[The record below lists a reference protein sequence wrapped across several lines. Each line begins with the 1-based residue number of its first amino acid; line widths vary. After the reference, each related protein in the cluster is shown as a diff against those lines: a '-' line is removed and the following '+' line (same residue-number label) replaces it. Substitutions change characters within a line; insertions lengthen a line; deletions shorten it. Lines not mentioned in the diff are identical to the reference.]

1 MNHYKT
7 FSLTVLTLAVSQ
19 VLALQVQAAEFDR
32 LEASQTDFGGAG
44 LLQMPSA
51 RMADTGEFSANYRDN
66 DQYRRWSISIQPY
79 DWLETTVRYTDVRTQ
94 RYSDSASF
102 SGNQTYKDKGIDFKA
117 RLWQESMWLPQVS
130 AGVRDIAGTGLFDGE
145 FVVANKRWG
154 DFDFAL
160 GVGWGNVGQRS
171 NISNPFCKVSDSWC
185 LRDGSFSGRG
195 GNFQLN
201 KLFHGPAAIFGG
213 IEYQTPWQPLR
224 LKLEYDGNDYS
235 HEFAGTIKV
244 KSPVNVGAVY
254 RVTDM
259 LDTQVSYERG
269 NTLMWGVTLRTNFN
283 SMRNLQ
289 LDHPRE
295 KVQPAATSTQKT
307 DWQQVASRLES
318 NAGWTNPTIYSD
330 DSQVHMLAEQKKYRN
345 SDEAN
350 ARAAAIVA
358 NATTANVKTLII
370 TRTREQMPISEQK
383 IDLQAV
389 RDNTDRPLGQEAPQQ
404 ASQTTPTLPRGV
416 VQRQGD
422 RPRFNWSWA
431 PHLAQSFGGPE
442 NFYMYQVSLTGSAD
456 LALTNHFWGSASTSL
471 NVANNYNQFNYKTP
485 PSDTNALPRVRTWI
499 REYVT
504 SSDLLLTNLQLTE
517 MDKLSDS
524 VYWQAYG
531 GYLEMM
537 YAGVGSEVLYR
548 PFGKSWAI
556 GMDANYVRQR
566 DWNNTMKLADY
577 TVGTG
582 HVTGYWNLPYIDN
595 TLLKLSVGRYL
606 AKDIGATVDLSRKFD
621 SGVVAGAF
629 ATFTNVSADEYGE
642 GSFTKG
648 FYITIP
654 FDLLLVKPTT
664 STGSVSW
671 IPLTRDGGQMLSRK
685 YGLYT
690 LSENN

>member
-1 MNHYKT
+1 MNHSKT

-44 LLQMPSA
+44 LLQMPTA

-66 DQYRRWSISIQPY
+66 DQYRRWSISLQPY
-79 DWLETTVRYTDVRTQ
+79 DWLETTIRYTDVRTVL
-94 RYSDSASF
+94 YSADSAF
-102 SGNQTYKDKGIDFKA
+102 SGNQSYKDKGIDFKA
-117 RLWQESMWLPQVS
+117 RLLQESMWLPQVS
-130 AGVRDIAGTGLFDGE
+130 LGIRDFAGTGLFDGE
-145 FVVANKRWG
+145 YLVASKRWG
-154 DFDFAL
+154 DLDFTL
-160 GVGWGNVGQRS
+160 GMGWGNMAERS
-171 NISNPFCKVSDSWC
+171 NISNPLCKLSSKYC
-185 LRDGSFSGRG
+185 TRTGFSGVP
-195 GNFQLN
+195 GNFEVGN
-201 KLFHGPAAIFGG
+201 LFHGPAAIFGG
-213 IEYQTPWQPLR
+213 VEYQTPWQPLR
-224 LKLEYDGNDYS
+224 VKLEYDGNDYS
-235 HEFAGTIKV
+235 YEFAGNIKV
-244 KSPVNVGAVY
+244 KSPINVGAVY

-259 LDTQVSYERG
+259 VDTQVSYERG
-269 NTLMWGVTLRTNFN
+269 NTFMWGVTLRTNFN
-283 SMRNLQ
+283 NMRNLQ
-289 LDHPRE
+289 VDEPRE
-295 KVQPAATSTQKT
+295 KVQASTGNSQKT
-307 DWQQVASRLES
+307 DWQQVASRLER

-330 DSQVHMLAEQKKYRN
+330 DSQVHVLAEQKKYRE

-350 ARAAAIVA
+350 ARAAVIVA
-358 NATTANVKTLII
+358 NATPATVKTLTL
-370 TRTREQMPISEQK
+370 TRTREQLPISEQK

-389 RDNTDRPLGQEAPQQ
+389 RENTDRPLGQDAPQS
-404 ASQTTPTLPRGV
+404 AVATEPTLPHGV
-416 VQRQGD
+416 VQRQGE
-422 RPRFNWSWA
+422 RQRFNWSWA

-442 NFYMYQVSLTGSAD
+442 NFYMYQVALGATSD
-456 LALTNHFWGSASTSL
+456 LALTNHLWASAGASL
-471 NVANNYNQFNYKTP
+471 NVANNYDQFNYKTP
-485 PSDTNALPRVRTWI
+485 PQDSSLPRVRTWI
-499 REYVT
+499 REYIT

-566 DWNNTMKLADY
+566 DWTNTMKLADY

-606 AKDIGATVDLSRKFD
+606 AKDVGATIDLSRKFD

-629 ATFTNVSADEYGE
+629 ATFTNVSATEYGE

-690 LSENN
+690 LSDNIY

>member
-1 MNHYKT
+1 MNNSKT
-7 FSLTVLTLAVSQ
+7 FSIAVLTLAITQ
-19 VLALQVQAAEFDR
+19 VLSLQVQAAEFDR

-79 DWLETTVRYTDVRTQ
+79 DWLETTVRYTDVRT
-94 RYSDSASF
+94 RLYSNVASF

-117 RLWQESMWLPQVS
+117 RLWQEGMWLPQVS

-145 FVVANKRWG
+145 FLVASKRWS
-154 DFDFAL
+154 DFDFTL
-160 GVGWGNVGQRS
+160 GLGWGYTGQRG
-171 NISNPFCKVSDSWC
+171 NISNPFCQLSDSWC
-185 LRDGSFSGRG
+185 VRDTSVSGRG
-195 GNFQLN
+195 GKFQLN
-201 KLFHGPAAIFGG
+201 KLFHGPSAIFGG
-213 IEYQTPWQPLR
+213 VEYQTPWQPLR

-235 HEFAGTIKV
+235 NEFAGDIKV
-244 KSPVNVGAVY
+244 KSPINIGAVY

-259 LDTQVSYERG
+259 VDTQVSYERG
-269 NTLMWGVTLRTNFN
+269 NTFMWGVTLRTNFN

-289 LDHPRE
+289 LDQPRE

-318 NAGWTNPTIYSD
+318 NAGWTNPAIYSD
-330 DSQVHMLAEQKKYRN
+330 DSQVHVLAEQKKYRD
-345 SDEAN
+345 SEEAN

-358 NATTANVKTLII
+358 NATPATVKTLII
-370 TRTREQMPISEQK
+370 TRTREQMPVSEQK
-383 IDLQAV
+383 IDLQVV
-389 RDNTDRPLGQEAPQQ
+389 RENSDRPLGQDAPQQ
-404 ASQTTPTLPRGV
+404 ASATTPTLPQGV
-416 VQRQGD
+416 MQRSGD
-422 RPRFNWSWA
+422 RQRFSWSWS
-431 PHLAQSFGGPE
+431 PHLSQSFGGPE
-442 NFYMYQVSLTGSAD
+442 SFYMYQVSLAGNAD
-456 LALTNHFWGSASTSL
+456 LALTNHLWASAGANL
-471 NVANNYNQFNYKTP
+471 NVVNNYDKFNYTTP

-499 REYVT
+499 REYVR
-504 SSDLLLTNLQLTE
+504 SSDVILSNLQLTE

-524 VYWQAYG
+524 VYWQTYG
-531 GYLEMM
+531 GFLEMM

-566 DWNNTMKLADY
+566 DWNDTMKLADY

-582 HVTGYWNLPYIDN
+582 HVTGYWNLPYVDN

-606 AKDIGATVDLSRKFD
+606 AKDVGATVDLSRKFD

-671 IPLTRDGGQMLSRK
+671 IPLTRDGGQMLGKR

-690 LSENN
+690 LTNYK